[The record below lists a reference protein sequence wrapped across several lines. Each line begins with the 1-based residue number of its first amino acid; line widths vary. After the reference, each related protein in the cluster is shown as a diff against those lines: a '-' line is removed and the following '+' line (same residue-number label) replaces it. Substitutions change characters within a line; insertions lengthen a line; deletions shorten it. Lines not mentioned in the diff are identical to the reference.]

1 MEDPG
6 PGQCPCAPGE
16 MEWPAGPAPP
26 CGPPTGRSELPRHL
40 VHKPRE
46 APPGRPARCHHKVWR
61 EPGLR
66 GLGAR
71 PGPTLTPARRPGLSQ
86 GVRRGRGAPCPR
98 SSSQPAGLLP
108 APCPLSTRPSIHPPV
123 HPHSPSH
130 SNRPPCFLPQPAPP
144 HPPRPRP
151 AHTASSQVHQL
162 NAEVTW
168 TLCLLPGPG
177 KLKAL
182 HSSQVMGEAEA
193 CLPGQPTLVP
203 ARQTGWRQ
211 GPAGDCGTDLRGW
224 VG

>member
-1 MEDPG
+1 MHRKTRD
-6 PGQCPCAPGE
+6 
-16 MEWPAGPAPP
+16 
-26 CGPPTGRSELPRHL
+26 
-40 VHKPRE
+40 
-46 APPGRPARCHHKVWR
+46 
-61 EPGLR
+61 
-66 GLGAR
+66 
-71 PGPTLTPARRPGLSQ
+71 
-86 GVRRGRGAPCPR
+86 
-98 SSSQPAGLLP
+98 LL
-108 APCPLSTRPSIHPPV
+108 
-123 HPHSPSH
+123 SPSAP
-130 SNRPPCFLPQPAPP
+130 SPGSGLVGWGPQGSEDQGQALVPWTKGQIPGSLGGDVLGSCPTQPAPP